1 MESSTIEQ
9 IQNGNK
15 EAFKELYG
23 EYKEKVYKTVCMM
36 INDASAAEDL
46 VQEIF
51 INIYLKIYKLNYYEA
66 LNSWIY
72 KITVNSCMRYLKKN
86 SKFKYEDDENAIN
99 CIIEN
104 NPSVL
109 PEERLMIRELNKE
122 VMKVIYELSDS
133 QKICIILFYYN
144 RMSIKEIAAVMECS
158 ENTIKSRLF
167 KGKKYLE
174 NKLKNAQEIMKG
186 VEVSGYR

>member
-1 MESSTIEQ
+1 MESTTIEQ
-9 IQNGNK
+9 IKNGDK

-36 INDASAAEDL
+36 LNDASVAEDI

-51 INIYLKIYKLNYYEA
+51 INIYLQIYKLNYYEA

-86 SKFKYEDDENAIN
+86 SKYRFEDDENAIN
-99 CIIEN
+99 YIIEN